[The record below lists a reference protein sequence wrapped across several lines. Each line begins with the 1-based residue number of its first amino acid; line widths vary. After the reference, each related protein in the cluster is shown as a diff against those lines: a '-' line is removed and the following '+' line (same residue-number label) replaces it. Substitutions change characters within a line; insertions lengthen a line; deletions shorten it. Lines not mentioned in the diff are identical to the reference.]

1 MDGKCDPPSEEDP
14 DEPRMGGIPDQ
25 VEGCEPNN
33 HDDEDRDKE
42 AAHWWFRE
50 LQPLRRRTR
59 SSRHG
64 FLDSSACK
72 QDSRSYFGGWSLHQA
87 CRSPVVIRE
96 KYRVLRWST
105 LTNINFMWGAQC

>member
-72 QDSRSYFGGWSLHQA
+72 QDSRYI
-87 CRSPVVIRE
+87 PVMTSIIVSV
-96 KYRVLRWST
+96 VLT
-105 LTNINFMWGAQC
+105 LLFWLIGR